1 MYIDFCNVCKNSQC
15 KVIKILLIFKK
26 KKRMEKYSKFDAKNK
41 QLELEQ
47 EAQKG
52 SGT

>member
-1 MYIDFCNVCKNSQC
+1 
-15 KVIKILLIFKK
+15 
-26 KKRMEKYSKFDAKNK
+26 MEKYSKFDAKNK

-52 SGT
+52 SGTWINSNNNS